1 MAVIKGKKLL
11 ILGSNAVSCEIV
23 KAAKELGVYTIVTD
37 WNPIEKAP
45 AKQISDEYWN
55 VSLMDYDILVQKIKD
70 FGIDGIITGFTDSW
84 LLPYQHICELTGLPC
99 YATKEV
105 FELTMDKSR
114 FKQLCR
120 DNDVPVIQ
128 EYDLSTFNPST
139 IDERHKVIIKP
150 VDNSGSRG
158 VILCTK
164 TEDFQS
170 SLDYAFSFS
179 EKKQVIIE
187 EYMETDSVSASYT
200 IQDGELSLSTFNDRY
215 VHKSAD
221 GGSVTCLSIYPSKHL
236 NRYLK
241 TMNEKVCKMYKNLGV
256 QNGLLSLQ
264 FFTDGYDFYVMEMGH
279 RLTGGQHYTYSKA
292 ENGIS
297 SLDQLI
303 HFAITGKMAD
313 FDISD
318 KENPCFK
325 HVYCHLYLLG
335 KEAKIAWIEGMEE
348 LQKMPEIIR
357 LSPMK
362 NVGDKIGKDGTSA
375 QKVLGLHLK
384 LERREDIERILTY
397 IKEYYHAYDGD
408 GNDLI
413 LPMDDIMD
421 YSRMPLA
428 VDFTL

>member
-1 MAVIKGKKLL
+1 MNILGKKLL
-11 ILGSNAVSCEIV
+11 ILGGNAISCEIV
-23 KAAKELGVYTIVTD
+23 LAAKSLGLFIIVTD
-37 WNPIEKAP
+37 WNSPTDSP
-45 AKQISDEYWN
+45 AKLIADEYWN
-55 VSLMDYDILVQKIKD
+55 DSLMDYDTLVQKIKKNR
-70 FGIDGIITGFTDSW
+70 IDGIITGFTDSW
-84 LLPYQHICELTGLPC
+84 LLPYQHLCELTGLPC

-120 DNDVPVIQ
+120 DNGVTVIP
-128 EYDLSTFNPST
+128 EYELSSFNPGVINES
-139 IDERHKVIIKP
+139 HKVIIKP

-164 TEDFQS
+164 AGDFQN
-170 SLDYAFSFS
+170 SLDYALSFS
-179 EKKQVIIE
+179 KKKQVVIE
-187 EYMETDSVSASYT
+187 KYMETDSVSASYT

-215 VHKSAD
+215 VHKSSD

-236 NRYLK
+236 ERYMK
-241 TMNEKVCKMYKNLGV
+241 TMNKKVCKMYKNLGV

-264 FFTDGYDFYVMEMGH
+264 FFTDGNDFYVMEMGH

-303 HFAITGKMAD
+303 HFAVTGKMAD
-313 FDISD
+313 FNISE
-318 KENPCFK
+318 KEDPCFK

-335 KEAKIAWIEGMEE
+335 KEAKIARIEGIEE
-348 LQKMPEIIR
+348 LKKLPEIIR

-362 NVGDKIGKDGTSA
+362 NVGDMIGKDGTSA

-384 LERREDIERILTY
+384 LERREDIERILAY
-397 IKEYYHAYDGD
+397 IKEYYHAYDED

-413 LPMDDIMD
+413 LPMDEQLESIK
-421 YSRMPLA
+421 
-428 VDFTL
+428 

>member
-1 MAVIKGKKLL
+1 MNIKGKKLL
-11 ILGSNAVSCEIV
+11 ILGSNAISCEIV
-23 KAAKELGVYTIVTD
+23 KTAKELGLYTIVTD

-45 AKQISDEYWN
+45 AKQIADEYWN
-55 VSLMDYDILVQKIKD
+55 DSLMDYDILVPKINKYR
-70 FGIDGIITGFTDSW
+70 IDGIITGFTDSW
-84 LLPYQHICELTGLPC
+84 LLPYQHLCELTGLPC

-120 DNDVPVIQ
+120 DNGVFVIP
-128 EYDLSTFNPST
+128 EYEQSSFDPS
-139 IDERHKVIIKP
+139 IINESHKVIIKP

-164 TEDFQS
+164 SEDFQNC
-170 SLDYAFSFS
+170 LDYALSFS
-179 EKKQVIIE
+179 EKKQVVIE
-187 EYMETDSVSASYT
+187 KYMEIDSVSASYT
-200 IQDGELSLSTFNDRY
+200 IQEGELALSTFNDRY

-236 NRYLK
+236 DQYMK
-241 TMNEKVCKMYKNLGV
+241 TLNEKVCKMYKNLGV

-264 FFTDGYDFYVMEMGH
+264 FFTDGKVFYVMEMGH

-297 SLDQLI
+297 SLEQLV
-303 HFAITGKMAD
+303 HFAVTGKMAD
-313 FDISD
+313 FDISE
-318 KENPCFK
+318 KEDPCFK

-335 KEAKIAWIEGMEE
+335 KEAKIARIEGIEA
-348 LQKMPEIIR
+348 LKKLPEIIR

-362 NVGDKIGKDGTSA
+362 EEGDMIGKDGTSA

-384 LERREDIERILTY
+384 VARRKDIERILSY
-397 IKEYYHAYDGD
+397 IKENYHVYDKD
-408 GNDLI
+408 GNNLI
-413 LPMDDIMD
+413 LPMEEQLELIK
-421 YSRMPLA
+421 
-428 VDFTL
+428 

>member
-1 MAVIKGKKLL
+1 MANLKGKKLL
-11 ILGSNAVSCEIV
+11 ILGSNAISCEIV

-37 WNPIEKAP
+37 WNPLEKAP
-45 AKQISDEYWN
+45 AKLIANEYWN
-55 VSLMDYDILVQKIKD
+55 DSIMDYDILVPKIKSNK
-70 FGIDGIITGFTDSW
+70 IDGIITGFTDSW
-84 LLPYQHICELTGLPC
+84 LLPYQHLCEMTGLPC

-105 FELTMDKSR
+105 FELTMDKAR

-120 DNDVPVIQ
+120 DNDVPVIP
-128 EYDLSTFNPST
+128 EFDLATFDSS
-139 IDERHKVIIKP
+139 IISDKYKVIVKP

-164 TEDFQS
+164 PEDFQNC
-170 SLDYAFSFS
+170 LDYALSFS
-179 EKKQVIIE
+179 AKKHVVIEK
-187 EYMETDSVSASYT
+187 YMETDSVSASYT

-215 VHKSAD
+215 VHKSDD

-236 NRYLK
+236 NAYLN
-241 TMNEKVCKMYKNLGV
+241 TMNNKVCKMYKNLGV

-264 FFTDGYDFYVMEMGH
+264 FFTDGDTFYVMEMGH

-303 HFAITGKMAD
+303 RFAVTGKMAD
-313 FDISD
+313 FSIAE

-325 HVYCHLYLLG
+325 NTYCHLYLLG
-335 KEAKIAWIEGMEE
+335 KEAVIARIEGMED
-348 LQKMPEIIR
+348 LKQIPEIIR

-362 NVGDKIGKDGTSA
+362 NVGDKIGKDGNSA

-384 LERREDIERILTY
+384 LERREDIPRIINY
-397 IKEYYHAYDGD
+397 IKEHFHVYDET
-408 GNDLI
+408 GNDL
-413 LPMDDIMD
+413 LLSMDEQLE
-421 YSRMPLA
+421 SLK
-428 VDFTL
+428 

>member
-1 MAVIKGKKLL
+1 MNIKGKKLL
-11 ILGSNAVSCEIV
+11 ILGSNAISCEIV
-23 KAAKELGVYTIVTD
+23 KTAKELGLYTIVTD

-45 AKQISDEYWN
+45 AKQIADEYWN
-55 VSLMDYDILVQKIKD
+55 DSLMDYDILVPKINKYR
-70 FGIDGIITGFTDSW
+70 IDGIITGFTDSW
-84 LLPYQHICELTGLPC
+84 LLPYQHLCELTGLPC

-120 DNDVPVIQ
+120 DNGVFVIP
-128 EYDLSTFNPST
+128 EYEQSSFDPS
-139 IDERHKVIIKP
+139 IINESHKVIIKP

-164 TEDFQS
+164 SEDFQNC
-170 SLDYAFSFS
+170 LDYALSFS
-179 EKKQVIIE
+179 EKKQVVIE
-187 EYMETDSVSASYT
+187 KYMEIDSVSASYT
-200 IQDGELSLSTFNDRY
+200 IQEGELALSTFNDRY

-236 NRYLK
+236 DQYMK
-241 TMNEKVCKMYKNLGV
+241 TLNEKVCKMYKNLGV

-264 FFTDGYDFYVMEMGH
+264 FFTDGKVFYVMEMGH

-297 SLDQLI
+297 SLEQLI
-303 HFAITGKMAD
+303 HFAVTGKMAD
-313 FDISD
+313 FNISE
-318 KENPCFK
+318 KEDPCFK

-335 KEAKIAWIEGMEE
+335 KEAKIARIEGIDS
-348 LQKMPEIIR
+348 LKKLPEVIR

-362 NVGDKIGKDGTSA
+362 EEGDMIGKDGTSA

-384 LERREDIERILTY
+384 LARREDIERILAY
-397 IKEYYHAYDGD
+397 IKENYHVYDKD
-408 GNDLI
+408 GNNLI
-413 LPMDDIMD
+413 LPMEEQLELIK
-421 YSRMPLA
+421 
-428 VDFTL
+428 